1 MIKTLS
7 GILKSHVGREA
18 TCSRKTWGGWL
29 RGDYLPAPPVGP
41 GTPLLRAAAEEIFAL
56 VQE

>member
-1 MIKTLS
+1 ML
-7 GILKSHVGREA
+7 VGKQRAVE
-18 TCSRKTWGGWL
+18 RHGG
-29 RGDYLPAPPVGP
+29 GGSEEITSQPPVGP